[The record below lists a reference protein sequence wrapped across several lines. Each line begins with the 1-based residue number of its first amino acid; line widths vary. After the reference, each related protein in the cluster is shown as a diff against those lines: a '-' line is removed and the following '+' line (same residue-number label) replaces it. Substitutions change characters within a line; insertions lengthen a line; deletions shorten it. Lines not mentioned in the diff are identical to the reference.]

1 MKEQLKQLKGAVV
14 TGKELEDANRMKEQ
28 QIREAK
34 IKLAEKAEKEM
45 LMKRAL
51 QQKEEE
57 MAEKIVKG
65 QGVEKEVESL
75 KEAVQKLK
83 TSVQARSQDIQDV

>member
-51 QQKEEE
+51 Q
-57 MAEKIVKG
+57 
-65 QGVEKEVESL
+65 
-75 KEAVQKLK
+75 
-83 TSVQARSQDIQDV
+83 

>member
-1 MKEQLKQLKGAVV
+1 MAQQLKKQEESQSAAKVAIEEMKEQLKSLKGAVV

-34 IKLAEKAEKEM
+34 VKLSEKAEKEM

-51 QQKEEE
+51 KQKEEE
-57 MAEKIVKG
+57 M
-65 QGVEKEVESL
+65 
-75 KEAVQKLK
+75 
-83 TSVQARSQDIQDV
+83 